1 MKNEDITPI
10 LVESKI
16 FLIRGKQVM
25 VDRDLAELYG
35 VETKVINQAV
45 KRNLERFPEEFRFQL
60 TLEEYDFLRS
70 QFVTSK
76 VEKDRLRTQ
85 SVTLNNGKDSLRSQI
100 ATLAEE
106 NDSLRGKHSKY
117 LPYVFT
123 EQGVAML
130 SAVLRS
136 ETAVQV
142 SIRIMN
148 AFVQLRHYVSS
159 QIVKT
164 DDKAE
169 LAEIRRLLLL
179 HIDHC
184 DKKFSEQDRK
194 ISQIIQVLNNLIEE
208 PKSERKIGFTSD

>member
-1 MKNEDITPI
+1 MNKEDITPI
-10 LVESKI
+10 LVEKKI

-25 VDRDLAELYG
+25 IDRDLAELYG

-60 TLEEYDFLRS
+60 TEEEYKFLKS
-70 QFVTSK
+70 QIATSK
-76 VEKDRLRTQ
+76 FDQNEDV
-85 SVTLNNGKDSLRSQI
+85 VLRSQI
-100 ATLAEE
+100 VTSKNEKME
-106 NDSLRGKHSKY
+106 TRGGRQY

-130 SAVLRS
+130 SAVLHS
-136 ETAVQV
+136 ETAVHV

-184 DKKFSEQDRK
+184 DKKFSEQDKK
-194 ISQIIQVLNNLIEE
+194 INQIIQVLNNLIEE
-208 PKSERKIGFTSD
+208 PKSERKIGFVSE